1 MKGVKDIEKYLYDY
15 SSFVSYFTGRK
26 SDIENYATRIN
37 FDMLELAFKRSKK
50 SIKDEEWDLAI
61 KEWKQST
68 NEIKLRLGEVIEKW
82 KNSPYRK

>member
-15 SSFVSYFTGRK
+15 SSFVSYLTGRK

-82 KNSPYRK
+82 KNSPYK

>member
-15 SSFVSYFTGRK
+15 SSFVSMFTGRK

-37 FDMLELAFKRSKK
+37 FNMLELAFKRSKK
-50 SIKDEEWDLAI
+50 VITDDEWNLAI

-82 KNSPYRK
+82 KNSPYR